1 MNPISG
7 KSIYSGLSEKECIVM
22 ACNVRITRGVAK
34 GIFRAAKEKDAA
46 VVFEIAKSESD
57 LSGGYTGMTPE
68 DYKNNILEGNKDI
81 GHDIWALHA
90 DHIGVKEGTPEE
102 IEDVKKLIKAQI
114 EAGFTS
120 YAIDASHL
128 FNFKGGNLKEEL
140 EDNIKAT
147 TELAHFI
154 KENKTDDFGL
164 EVEVGEIGR
173 EDEEGRIL
181 TKPEEAVTF
190 ISTLKDNDVEPDL
203 LAIANGSAHGN
214 TYDAEG
220 NLIEQVSIDI
230 PQTIAVG
237 KALHE
242 AGLHIGIAQHG
253 ITGTPLHIIKDK
265 FPKKY
270 LKKGNVGTHWLNLV
284 WEVFEEKRPELYK
297 KIWNWTL
304 ENYAD
309 PKKKDLEI
317 FGKNSKHAIKEFY
330 DEIYNMDEECKKT
343 IEEKAYQEALK
354 FFDAFGAYGVPILLE
369 KNYNNLESGT
379 KVAFFR
385 YK

>member
-7 KSIYSGLSEKECIVM
+7 KSIYANLKEKECIVM
-22 ACNVRITRGVAK
+22 ACNVRITKGVAK
-34 GIFRAAKEKDAA
+34 GIFKAAKEKDAA
-46 VVFEIAKSESD
+46 VVFEIAKSESN
-57 LSGGYTGMTPE
+57 LEGGYTGMTPA
-68 DYKNNILEGNKDI
+68 DYKNNILEGNKDV

-90 DHIGVKEGTPEE
+90 DHIGVKEGTEE
-102 IEDVKKLIKAQI
+102 ELEDVKKLIKSQI
-114 EAGFTS
+114 DAGFTS

-128 FNFKGGNLKEEL
+128 FNFEGGNLKEEL
-140 EDNIKAT
+140 EENIKAT
-147 TELAHFI
+147 TELAKYI
-154 KENKTDDFGL
+154 KENKKDDFGL

-173 EDEEGRIL
+173 EDNDGRIL

-190 ISTLKDNDVEPDL
+190 ISALKENGIEPDL

-242 AGLHIGIAQHG
+242 AGLHVGIAQHG

-265 FPKKY
+265 FPKQY
-270 LKKGNVGTHWLNLV
+270 LKKGNVGTHWMNLV
-284 WEVFEEKRPELYK
+284 WEIFESKRPDLYK

-304 ENYAD
+304 ENYQD

-330 DEIYNMDEECKKT
+330 DEIYNMDEECEKT
-343 IEEKAYQEALK
+343 VEEKAYQEAIK
-354 FFDAFGAYGVPILLE
+354 FFDAFNAEGTAKMVRE
-369 KNYNNLESGT
+369 NL
-379 KVAFFR
+379 
-385 YK
+385 